1 MKQSLIDRVLNG
13 LAGLILAILG
23 LGLFVYG
30 LGIFPF
36 TLDMTFIDGPFTF
49 WQHVLLVA
57 IALVLLLLGVR
68 GITAIFRS
76 NKEKGFILQRTEY
89 GDLNISMNAME
100 NMVKKVVDMNDELKV
115 TNTKILHTKEGV
127 IVAVRILLENGVNI
141 PMIVSALQK
150 QTRQY
155 ITSCSGV
162 DVKEV
167 RVYVDTSSHGNA
179 HAKGDVQSQVAADAD
194 AAEKAG
200 RMVDRLND
208 AVQKAI
214 QSDAVT
220 AQNQLPEEAKEPLH
234 QRIFRKKEEEQTEE
248 KADESKPET
257 KDKTAEKQAPKT
269 TKNKASAKPDT
280 DPHNKEDA

>member
-1 MKQSLIDRVLNG
+1 
-13 LAGLILAILG
+13 
-23 LGLFVYG
+23 
-30 LGIFPF
+30 
-36 TLDMTFIDGPFTF
+36 
-49 WQHVLLVA
+49 
-57 IALVLLLLGVR
+57 
-68 GITAIFRS
+68 
-76 NKEKGFILQRTEY
+76 
-89 GDLNISMNAME
+89 MNAME

-115 TNTKILHTKEGV
+115 QQHQDISHTKDGV

-167 RVYVDTSSHGNA
+167 RVFVDTSL
-179 HAKGDVQSQVAADAD
+179 HAGQKYRSGQQSEIAADAD

-214 QSDAVT
+214 QSDAAAVKPLGRKEGFT
-220 AQNQLPEEAKEPLH
+220 APAYFP
-234 QRIFRKKEEEQTEE
+234 
-248 KADESKPET
+248 
-257 KDKTAEKQAPKT
+257 
-269 TKNKASAKPDT
+269 
-280 DPHNKEDA
+280 